1 MLLPCAAALHASA
14 TSRPIHRGSFRSAT
28 MAPHTSLTKL
38 KACRGIG
45 SECTCVRRTCLRV
58 CVLKCSRYSGKW
70 CLAVYAGCS
79 KGLRTYEWVSSPRI
93 SIGPA
98 GCRIKRAAST
108 RDLDAAR
115 TPVRWTCADALG
127 RVQLYP
133 TGRRPV
139 TPVWTFVPSLKG
151 KMGRGFSTVPAVRQL
166 ITAPRGA
173 GVWEHVDLTGARGA
187 RGGAGTGAA
196 SGGEG
201 RGGRGGRDRC
211 GHGKQR
217 GKCRECREA

>member
-1 MLLPCAAALHASA
+1 MRTEVQQIQRQMVSCGVLL
-14 TSRPIHRGSFRSAT
+14 
-28 MAPHTSLTKL
+28 
-38 KACRGIG
+38 
-45 SECTCVRRTCLRV
+45 V
-58 CVLKCSRYSGKW
+58 
-70 CLAVYAGCS
+70 CS

-93 SIGPA
+93 STGPA